1 MVTVSRI
8 QEVIDGKL
16 GWTEVDL
23 LDINDRSAELVR
35 NSLEEF
41 GVRVNYFPIGQS
53 RHLIAALG
61 GERPVAPY
69 VIVSCHGSDG
79 RILLPELGGPMA
91 DAQPFLDE
99 LRPEHVREYLRI
111 PGSTV
116 ICTGCDTGEETLAQ
130 AFLGAGAARYF
141 APTDSPEGH
150 SAFLAVLLLFY
161 EMTTGHD
168 LHYAV
173 DRVCGYD
180 DELSMWKLWER

>member
-1 MVTVSRI
+1 MTVSRI

-23 LDINDRSAELVR
+23 LDIDDRSAELVR
-35 NSLEEF
+35 VSLEQF
-41 GVRVNYFPIGQS
+41 GIRVNYFPIGQS
-53 RHLIAALG
+53 RHLTAALG
-61 GERPVAPY
+61 SARPVAPY
-69 VIVSCHGSDG
+69 VVLSCHGSDG
-79 RILLPELGGPMA
+79 RILLQELDGPVA

-99 LRPEHVREYLRI
+99 LRPEHVRKYLRI

-130 AFLGAGAARYF
+130 AFLDAGARRYF
-141 APTDSPEGH
+141 APTDSPDGH

-161 EMTTGHD
+161 ELTAGRDMAH
-168 LHYAV
+168 AV

>member
-1 MVTVSRI
+1 MTVSRI
-8 QEVIDGKL
+8 QEVIDGEL

-23 LDINDRSAELVR
+23 LDIDDRSAELVR
-35 NSLEEF
+35 GSLEQF
-41 GVRVNYFPIGQS
+41 GIRVNYFSIGQS

-61 GERPVAPY
+61 GARPVAPY
-69 VIVSCHGSDG
+69 VIVCCHGSDG
-79 RILLPELGGPMA
+79 RILLQELGGPVA

-116 ICTGCDTGEETLAQ
+116 ICTGCDTGGEALAQ
-130 AFLGAGAARYF
+130 AFLDAGAARYF
-141 APTDSPEGH
+141 APTDSPDGH

-161 EMTTGHD
+161 ELTAGHEWD
-168 LHYAV
+168 HAV
-173 DRVCGYD
+173 DRVRGYD